1 MEELSLSNQYGAVV
15 RAPTLRDALTVA
27 FRHRRLMV
35 LSFLG
40 ILSGAILAAL
50 LQPNRYDA
58 EMKILVKEG
67 RVDTVAEASAQ
78 PQFAPPVTDEELNS
92 EVELLRS
99 RDLLEKI
106 VVTSHLQ
113 SDSLWSRALAAMRV
127 HTADRNPSEKDA
139 RTARA
144 VLALEKDLKVEVV
157 KRTNLIAVN
166 YESPDPRL
174 AARVLTELANL
185 YLEKHVAVHRPPG
198 ALDFFQQGVQQY
210 RKGLTEAQAR
220 LVDFTHG
227 AAVVSAGVEKEAA
240 LQKVAEFSATLKQTE
255 AAIAETQQRVHILQ
269 EQVASTPTRMIT
281 AVRNSDDAVLLS
293 QLRANLLTLELKRTE
308 LLEKFD
314 PHYRPVQEVEAQIAQ
329 TRAALVSAEK
339 TQLHEET
346 TDRDPAHEWIREE
359 LEKANADLAG
369 LQARAKATAM
379 AVRSY
384 QENARSLQQKEIVQD
399 DLIRTVKA
407 AEESYLLYVRKQ
419 EEERM
424 SDALDRGRIL
434 NVVVAEAATVPSLP
448 SNHSSMTLLMGLL
461 LAIFTSVGMAF
472 VSDRLDPT
480 FRTPDEL
487 SSFLNI
493 PVLASMPHDGESGTI
508 THVP

>member
-1 MEELSLSNQYGAVV
+1 VSE
-15 RAPTLRDALTVA
+15 
-27 FRHRRLMV
+27 
-35 LSFLG
+35 
-40 ILSGAILAAL
+40 
-50 LQPNRYDA
+50 
-58 EMKILVKEG
+58 
-67 RVDTVAEASAQ
+67 
-78 PQFAPPVTDEELNS
+78 EELNS

-106 VVTSHLQ
+106 VLTSHLQ
-113 SDSLWSRALAAMRV
+113 SDSPWSRALAAMRV
-127 HTADRNPSEKDA
+127 HTSDRNSSEKDA

-166 YESPDPRL
+166 YESADPRL
-174 AARVLTELANL
+174 AARVLTTLANL

-198 ALDFFQQGVQQY
+198 AFDFFQQGVQQY

-281 AVRNSDDAVLLS
+281 AVRNSDDSVLLS

-346 TDRDPAHEWIREE
+346 TDRDPAHEWVREE

-407 AEESYLLYVRKQ
+407 AEDSYLLYVRKQ

-448 SNHSSMTLLMGLL
+448 SNRSSMTLLMGVL

-493 PVLASMPHDGESGTI
+493 PVLASMPHDGEGGTI